1 MSDITKQDMDDL
13 TIYNDLITNLIT
25 LNVILQN
32 IDKINIVKD
41 LEINNKIKELD
52 GEKID

>member
-25 LNVILQN
+25 LNEILQN

>member
-13 TIYNDLITNLIT
+13 TIYNDLITNLIA

-32 IDKINIVKD
+32 IDKISIVKD

>member
-13 TIYNDLITNLIT
+13 TIYNDLITNLIA

>member
-1 MSDITKQDMDDL
+1 MSDITKQDMDEL
-13 TIYNDLITNLIT
+13 TIYNDLITNLIA

-32 IDKINIVKD
+32 IDKISIVKD